1 MGEFLAEVL
10 AAGPGAALSHDSCA
24 ELFEVRRWPARAIH
38 VSAPRRRRIAG
49 VITHRTPLRPLD
61 VVVYRGIPVT
71 NVARLLVDLTDV
83 TDAHEILG
91 VIGEAAWRKR
101 LSLDATR
108 GALER
113 ANGRRNLHALE
124 EAIERYERGERVS
137 KSRAELAFLRL
148 VGEPRPLSNAHVEGE
163 EVDAHRP
170 ERKLI
175 VEVEGDG
182 AGTLVDGWAARGADG
197 AIDVLLWNATLD
209 QSKAS
214 GDPLLDRTVTISGL
228 PAGHATLARVD
239 EQHSNSPPT
248 GTPTARGRPKPS
260 RGVARGRSSVD
271 RGSRRRRRGRDVRA
285 ADAGHRPAA
294 DHLRNEARNGR
305 SSPRAMPLAIVGSD
319 SMYARAASSSGASKT
334 QIPVL
339 ICPSVGPAR
348 ISAPTPPRSSPAAR
362 G

>member
-1 MGEFLAEVL
+1 MTTPSPVTPEHTTPPPVDRALSTLADRQHGVVTAAQLRAAGLSTSGISDRVKRGALHRIHRGVYSVGHAALSRLGEFLAEVL

-61 VVVYRGIPVT
+61 VVVYRGVPVT
-71 NVARLLVDLTDV
+71 NVARLLLDLTDV

-91 VIGEAAWRKR
+91 VISEAAWRKR

-124 EAIERYERGERVS
+124 EAIERYERGEKGL

-175 VEVEGDG
+175 VEVRATARERWSTVGRR
-182 AGTLVDGWAARGADG
+182 AA
-197 AIDVLLWNATLD
+197 
-209 QSKAS
+209 
-214 GDPLLDRTVTISGL
+214 
-228 PAGHATLARVD
+228 
-239 EQHSNSPPT
+239 
-248 GTPTARGRPKPS
+248 PTARSTSCCGTR
-260 RGVARGRSSVD
+260 RSTSP
-271 RGSRRRRRGRDVRA
+271 RRA
-285 ADAGHRPAA
+285 ATHCW
-294 DHLRNEARNGR
+294 
-305 SSPRAMPLAIVGSD
+305 
-319 SMYARAASSSGASKT
+319 T
-334 QIPVL
+334 
-339 ICPSVGPAR
+339 
-348 ISAPTPPRSSPAAR
+348 AP
-362 G
+362 

>member
-1 MGEFLAEVL
+1 MRTPSPVTPEHTTPPPVDRALSTLAERQHGVVTAAQLRAAGLSTSGISDRVKRGALHRIHRGVYSVGHAALSRLGEFLAEVL
-10 AAGPGAALSHDSCA
+10 AAG
-24 ELFEVRRWPARAIH
+24 H

-124 EAIERYERGERVS
+124 EAIERYERGEKGL

-175 VEVEGDG
+175 VEVRATARERWSTVGRR
-182 AGTLVDGWAARGADG
+182 AA
-197 AIDVLLWNATLD
+197 
-209 QSKAS
+209 
-214 GDPLLDRTVTISGL
+214 
-228 PAGHATLARVD
+228 
-239 EQHSNSPPT
+239 
-248 GTPTARGRPKPS
+248 PTARSTSCCGTR
-260 RGVARGRSSVD
+260 RSTSP
-271 RGSRRRRRGRDVRA
+271 RRA
-285 ADAGHRPAA
+285 ATHCW
-294 DHLRNEARNGR
+294 
-305 SSPRAMPLAIVGSD
+305 
-319 SMYARAASSSGASKT
+319 T
-334 QIPVL
+334 
-339 ICPSVGPAR
+339 
-348 ISAPTPPRSSPAAR
+348 AP
-362 G
+362 